1 MTNIVTCQ
9 RMILRGERIFSGW
22 ADAFLKLFESF
33 NRTSVLS
40 TPRKT
45 WSETKRDLTLTDC
58 DQLEIILCNNGCY
71 VIRDMK
77 ENSVLIRDLDLHSMA
92 NWGTC
97 FNI

>member
-1 MTNIVTCQ
+1 MVLSESIREKTESNSNLAPNISIHIMTNIVTCQ

-45 WSETKRDLTLTDC
+45 
-58 DQLEIILCNNGCY
+58 
-71 VIRDMK
+71 
-77 ENSVLIRDLDLHSMA
+77 
-92 NWGTC
+92 
-97 FNI
+97 

>member
-1 MTNIVTCQ
+1 MVLSESIREKTESNLAPNTSIHIVTNIVTCQ

-45 WSETKRDLTLTDC
+45 
-58 DQLEIILCNNGCY
+58 
-71 VIRDMK
+71 
-77 ENSVLIRDLDLHSMA
+77 
-92 NWGTC
+92 
-97 FNI
+97 